1 MTPPVMNIFST
12 NRDANRL
19 PGVLLAAAAVCITAG
34 CASPGPKAPEPPVVE
49 VQEEVGFTITEA
61 SAVSGEVREGY
72 QTALALLQQERY
84 AEGISILERL
94 VEESPELSAPHI
106 DLGIAHHRAGNLDQ
120 AEAQLVTALE
130 LSPSHPIAH
139 NELGIIY
146 RKTGR
151 FREAR
156 ASYERALALYP
167 GFHYARRNLAVVCDL
182 YLADLACAVRNYEAY
197 LLTVQKDE
205 EATIWLADARS
216 RMN

>member
-1 MTPPVMNIFST
+1 M
-12 NRDANRL
+12 
-19 PGVLLAAAAVCITAG
+19 
-34 CASPGPKAPEPPVVE
+34 
-49 VQEEVGFTITEA
+49 
-61 SAVSGEVREGY
+61 
-72 QTALALLQQERY
+72 
-84 AEGISILERL
+84 
-94 VEESPELSAPHI
+94 
-106 DLGIAHHRAGNLDQ
+106 
-120 AEAQLVTALE
+120 
-130 LSPSHPIAH
+130 SPSHPIAH

-197 LLTVQKDE
+197 LLTVQQDE